1 MDYDMMINIPIFITA
16 KGGTK
21 NSFSRSYELL
31 PYAYVYIVRQQALRW
46 TIIISDS
53 SELLEYAK
61 KLGFRHV
68 YQERCI
74 NCQFCQLEFN
84 GPYHYFVDNKTNCEW
99 FIDLPLNQP
108 FKSSDLILTCIDS
121 INDNYDF
128 ITSYTEV
135 DDRSDFYI
143 DENNK
148 FVYDK
153 DIRRD
158 SNCPKVRML
167 DGSIYCIKKSF
178 LDNCV
183 KSGNTTKAFWSGR
196 FATVKNNAMYLP
208 VRSKE
213 HMKQLDTARVIFDTV
228 SNLKTG
234 KQ

>member
-31 PYAYVYIVRQQALRW
+31 PYAYEYIVRQQALRW

-148 FVYDK
+148 QKLKENSKIFE
-153 DIRRD
+153 IFELINPELREIF
-158 SNCPKVRML
+158 PKSSAGVSMVNKVWNYYKELRM
-167 DGSIYCIKKSF
+167 KS
-178 LDNCV
+178 
-183 KSGNTTKAFWSGR
+183 
-196 FATVKNNAMYLP
+196 
-208 VRSKE
+208 
-213 HMKQLDTARVIFDTV
+213 
-228 SNLKTG
+228 
-234 KQ
+234 